1 MARTGAI
8 RAGKAQVE
16 LSVDNSALVAGL
28 RRAQAQLGKF
38 AGNVK
43 TVARGFAAAGGAI
56 SAPLAMAVAMA
67 GSVGGALDD
76 MNRRSGL
83 SIEALSELGFAADRS
98 GTDIGVVE
106 KAAIRMAKT
115 LRAAERGSRGAV
127 DALADIGLT
136 AADLEGLTP
145 DEMFRKLAAG
155 IAGIENPLKR
165 GGVAADIFGRRAGAT
180 ILPLLEDMDELTAE
194 ARRLGQTMSTEDA
207 KAAATYGDAMDNLR
221 AVLKRVAIE
230 VGNALLPV
238 LTGLSKA
245 FTAAVVPAIAW
256 VRENRYLV
264 GIAAA
269 VAAALLSIAGA
280 LGAVAAVALLAKFM
294 IAGLIAAMSALAAV
308 FGAIFSPI
316 GLTVIAV
323 ALLAAG
329 LAYLFARSA
338 AGQRVL
344 AGLGKTFRAV
354 AARVAEFARAMWNA
368 LSAGNW
374 QAAMELA
381 QAGLLVVW
389 TATKNKMLDIWH
401 QFTGILSDAF
411 WLALYAVREAWD
423 AFAGAFEGRLLRI
436 AKALTGLGGSFVFD
450 ALGDVREDLDA
461 IEGLH
466 GEAQDARRRE
476 DADRRRDAQAAEA
489 EALARYRAALAA
501 AQDARA
507 ESPATKAARAAAG
520 AGGLAVE
527 EQSTRMMALG
537 SFSALAAKQFGRGQ
551 AFDQVVKETRR
562 AADAAEGIENRL
574 DNIDELAFA

>member
-1 MARTGAI
+1 
-8 RAGKAQVE
+8 
-16 LSVDNSALVAGL
+16 
-28 RRAQAQLGKF
+28 
-38 AGNVK
+38 
-43 TVARGFAAAGGAI
+43 
-56 SAPLAMAVAMA
+56 
-67 GSVGGALDD
+67 
-76 MNRRSGL
+76 
-83 SIEALSELGFAADRS
+83 
-98 GTDIGVVE
+98 
-106 KAAIRMAKT
+106 
-115 LRAAERGSRGAV
+115 
-127 DALADIGLT
+127 
-136 AADLEGLTP
+136 
-145 DEMFRKLAAG
+145 
-155 IAGIENPLKR
+155 
-165 GGVAADIFGRRAGAT
+165 
-180 ILPLLEDMDELTAE
+180 
-194 ARRLGQTMSTEDA
+194 
-207 KAAATYGDAMDNLR
+207 
-221 AVLKRVAIE
+221 
-230 VGNALLPV
+230 
-238 LTGLSKA
+238 
-245 FTAAVVPAIAW
+245 
-256 VRENRYLV
+256 
-264 GIAAA
+264 
-269 VAAALLSIAGA
+269 
-280 LGAVAAVALLAKFM
+280 
-294 IAGLIAAMSALAAV
+294 
-308 FGAIFSPI
+308 
-316 GLTVIAV
+316 VIAV

-344 AGLGKTFRAV
+344 ARLGETFRAV
-354 AARVAEFARAMWNA
+354 AGHVAEFARAMWNA